1 MILTFTHIS
10 KPEYKG
16 KPVYVLNK
24 SKGSNRGPV
33 TFTCP
38 KSNGGGVDSVFVPDT
53 WLPSNLI
60 EQMPWERLIDS
71 MGFRRAVTAKILVII
86 DEEEA
91 LQLLASEG
99 ADEEL
104 RRVNAQHGIEDD
116 EEENIASDGVT
127 EGDLNLAQA
136 KVLTLLNK
144 VEEQGETS
152 VINSLRTIRDE
163 LNNSNLKEIFMFAK
177 QHGYKALMKWAKEQR
192 T

>member
-1 MILTFTHIS
+1 
-10 KPEYKG
+10 
-16 KPVYVLNK
+16 
-24 SKGSNRGPV
+24 
-33 TFTCP
+33 
-38 KSNGGGVDSVFVPDT
+38 
-53 WLPSNLI
+53 
-60 EQMPWERLIDS
+60 
-71 MGFRRAVTAKILVII
+71 MGFRRAVNAKILVII

-91 LQLLASEG
+91 LQLLGSEG

-104 RRVNAQHGIEDD
+104 RRVNAQHGFDED
-116 EEENIASDGVT
+116 EEEIASDGVT

-177 QHGYKALMKWAKEQR
+177 QHGHKALMKWAKEQR